1 MEVPI
6 INTHVRLLRHV
17 NLTEMGTESFLV
29 ETREN
34 KKAVQTPRNKR
45 EQVKGSKR

>member
-34 KKAVQTPRNKR
+34 KKVVQKHLDVR
-45 EQVKGSKR
+45 ENR